1 MLKAIEDDMIF
12 NDAIINDHRNN
23 AEDAMKVRFDLRL
36 LDQTSSHT
44 YSVTAIIIMVLTR
57 TRNCDCLFTSCHNY
71 AGVNKD

>member
-12 NDAIINDHRNN
+12 NYAIINDHENN
-23 AEDAMKVRFDLRL
+23 SEDAMKVHSDLRL
-36 LDQTSSHT
+36 LDKTSSHT
-44 YSVTAIIIMVLTR
+44 YSVTVIIIMVLTR